1 MTTCF
6 ICLNEDLEMKEL
18 KCCRKTCHDKCFQSW
33 IDHNKFCKFNNIIL
47 CPCCRTNIRN
57 DIYIPLEL
65 HNMPMY
71 FYLQY
76 EKEVNHR
83 DVYATEVCIED
94 SDSDSDDEE
103 RVTSDNDYTDDDDND
118 Y

>member
-1 MTTCF
+1 
-6 ICLNEDLEMKEL
+6 
-18 KCCRKTCHDKCFQSW
+18 
-33 IDHNKFCKFNNIIL
+33 
-47 CPCCRTNIRN
+47 
-57 DIYIPLEL
+57 
-65 HNMPMY
+65 MY